1 MKLLVTKIEFDFNDE
16 DFLEWQGLSLD
27 EQISITNDNLGIW
40 EVDNEDELVTIC
52 DKIIEE
58 LAPAVTITPSKV
70 TITDD
75 DYADKV
81 DTLVGNMVASDDN
94 VFTHDSEGC

>member
-40 EVDNEDELVTIC
+40 EVDNEDELV
-52 DKIIEE
+52 DKISDNAGWCIKS
-58 LAPAVTITPSKV
+58 I
-70 TITDD
+70 
-75 DYADKV
+75 DY
-81 DTLVGNMVASDDN
+81 TSNLIHPLTSYL
-94 VFTHDSEGC
+94 